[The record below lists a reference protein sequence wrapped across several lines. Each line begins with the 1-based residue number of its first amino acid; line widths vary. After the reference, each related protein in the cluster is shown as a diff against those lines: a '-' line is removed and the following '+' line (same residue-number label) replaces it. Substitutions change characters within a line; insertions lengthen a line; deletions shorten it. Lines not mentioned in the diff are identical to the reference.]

1 MSIKLSEDQ
10 VSFRRHSYPPNAE
23 INVTPFVDVILVL
36 LVIFMIAAPLATVT
50 VPVDLPQSNAAAAPP
65 PAAPVIVTVQTDGT
79 IFVGVTKTD
88 AAHLAPVL
96 LTATKRNLD
105 TRLLL
110 RGDKH
115 LEYDQL
121 MHVMNV
127 ISAGGFAKIGLVA
140 EQSDQP

>member
-1 MSIKLSEDQ
+1 
-10 VSFRRHSYPPNAE
+10 
-23 INVTPFVDVILVL
+23 
-36 LVIFMIAAPLATVT
+36 